1 MKFNPCILAKYQHLC
16 HRTYMKLGYYS
27 LAIYI
32 YTYTHTQT
40 YSFIHLRIHILL
52 SPLILWMLRYFWKWF
67 YYANFLYLWKTK
79 LIQHF
84 KQLRNFYLIQVQK
97 STCIYFVICR
107 FNLKKKINTTKEW
120 MKLVL
125 KQKRGTQRVNT
136 LSFTRMLFVACFSSW
151 WNLHAIFCCRSTIQL
166 VHHSFVKFNH
176 RQQSKI
182 THKHTHTHQQHH
194 LTPFHI
200 LIQQFVEC
208 KWEVAT
214 QTQQCW
220 KTIPA

>member
-1 MKFNPCILAKYQHLC
+1 MCRKGFFSVW
-16 HRTYMKLGYYS
+16 S
-27 LAIYI
+27 LIPVFWPNISICATEHIWNWVIIHWPYI

-125 KQKRGTQRVNT
+125 KQKRGTQRHTVI
-136 LSFTRMLFVACFSSW
+136 FV
-151 WNLHAIFCCRSTIQL
+151 
-166 VHHSFVKFNH
+166 
-176 RQQSKI
+176 
-182 THKHTHTHQQHH
+182 
-194 LTPFHI
+194 
-200 LIQQFVEC
+200 
-208 KWEVAT
+208 
-214 QTQQCW
+214 
-220 KTIPA
+220 